1 MRIGLDA
8 MGGDRAP
15 KSPVKGALLA
25 VNEFGYDMT
34 LIGNEG
40 AIRKELE
47 GQVYPEEKIKIVN
60 TTQVI
65 EMHEP
70 AALSVRK
77 KRDSSIVRGSDMLK
91 KGEFDAFVSAGNTG
105 AVVCAATLSLRLL
118 PGVDR
123 PGIAIIFPTLTK
135 PCMVIDVGA
144 NIDPKPF
151 HLLQYGIMGDAYS
164 KYIMSKASPTV
175 GLLNIGEESTK
186 GTDFVKEAHIMLNE
200 SKLNFIG
207 NIEPKEVYRG
217 KADVVVCDGFVGNVF
232 LKVTEGFAEAAS
244 QLLKREFKNSNII
257 TKIGAMMALPAF
269 KAIKKRIDASEYG
282 GAPLM
287 GIDGSVIIAHGS
299 SNAKAMKNA
308 IRAAAE
314 NVNQNVNAHIVEE
327 LQSY

>member
-8 MGGDRAP
+8 MGGDKAP
-15 KSPVKGALLA
+15 ESPVGGAVMA
-25 VNEFGYDMT
+25 VNEFGYHVTLVGREHEIRGHLRDYDYPADKIDVINATQTIDM
-34 LIGNEG
+34 G
-40 AIRKELE
+40 
-47 GQVYPEEKIKIVN
+47 
-60 TTQVI
+60 
-65 EMHEP
+65 EP

-77 KRDSSIVRGSDMLK
+77 KRDSSIVRGVDLLK
-91 KGEFDAFVSAGNTG
+91 NGVFDAFVSAGNTG

-123 PGIAIIFPTLTK
+123 PGIAVIMPSLHE

-164 KYIMSKASPTV
+164 KHILSKHNPTI

-186 GTDFVKEAHIMLNE
+186 GTDFIKETHMMLSE

-207 NIEPKEVYRG
+207 NVEPKDVYCG
-217 KADVVVCDGFVGNVF
+217 NADVVLCDGFVGNVL
-232 LKVTEGFAEAAS
+232 LKVTEGLVDAATA
-244 QLLKREFKNSNII
+244 LLRREFRHSSFVAKF
-257 TKIGAMMALPAF
+257 GATLTLPVINN
-269 KAIKKRIDASEYG
+269 IKKKVDSAEYG

-287 GIDGSVIIAHGS
+287 GVDGSVIIAHGA
-299 SNAKAMKNA
+299 SNDIAIKNA
-308 IRAAAE
+308 VRVAGE
-314 NVNQNVNAHIVEE
+314 FVDHKVNTHVVEE

>member
-15 KSPVKGALLA
+15 EATIEGAVLA
-25 VNEFGYDMT
+25 AKEYGYYVT
-34 LIGNEG
+34 LIGDENE
-40 AIRKELE
+40 IRNELKKYD
-47 GQVYPEEKIKIVN
+47 YPEDKIEILG

-65 EMHEP
+65 EMHEA

-77 KRDSSIVRGSDMLK
+77 KRDSSIVRGVDLLK
-91 KGEFDAFVSAGNTG
+91 KKAFDAFVSAGNTG

-123 PGIAIIFPTLTK
+123 PGIAVVFPTLTK
-135 PCMVIDVGA
+135 PCIVIDVGA

-151 HLLQYGIMGDAYS
+151 HILQYGIMGDAYS
-164 KYIMSKASPTV
+164 KHMLSKENPTV

-186 GTDFVKEAHIMLNE
+186 GTDFVKEAHIMLSE

-207 NIEPKEVYRG
+207 NIEPKEVYYG
-217 KADVVVCDGFVGNVF
+217 KADVVLCDGFVGNVL
-232 LKVTEGFAEAAS
+232 LKVTESFAYSVAE
-244 QLLKREFKNSNII
+244 LLKQELRKSNFI
-257 TKIGAMMALPAF
+257 TKIGAFMTLPAF
-269 KAIKKRIDASEYG
+269 KTIKKRIDATEYG

-287 GIDGSVIIAHGS
+287 GVDGSVIIAHGS
-299 SNAKAMKNA
+299 SNAKAIKNA
-308 IRAAAE
+308 VRVAGE
-314 NVNQNVNAHIVEE
+314 NVDHKVNTHVVEE